1 MAIAPR
7 MPPPGRPG
15 GGPGT
20 WGQVSSLRHLGH
32 SPTESPAS
40 PRCGWGYSLRELLT
54 IAPGWPSGP
63 WAGFITPSDSFL
75 RRLWLGPAVA
85 RPLTDGET
93 AAAFCRMFALPAGR
107 APVVL
112 KADSDVPD
120 RALTAAFQAAGAATA
135 ALYLPS
141 PGPGDAPEHRAAIG
155 EGSLSPPGARP
166 TRAYPKHRFS
176 RLPGPWVPVL
186 RTAASSASGSR

>member
-1 MAIAPR
+1 MAVGAV
-7 MPPPGRPG
+7 GRFHHAV
-15 GGPGT
+15 GPGA
-20 WGQVSSLRHLGH
+20 R
-32 SPTESPAS
+32 
-40 PRCGWGYSLRELLT
+40 GYSLREHLT

-135 ALYLPS
+135 ALYFAS
-141 PGPGDAPEHRAAIG
+141 PGPGDAPEHRGRDWGGVLIAAG
-155 EGSLSPPGARP
+155 RTPDPC
-166 TRAYPKHRFS
+166 
-176 RLPGPWVPVL
+176 VP
-186 RTAASSASGSR
+186 